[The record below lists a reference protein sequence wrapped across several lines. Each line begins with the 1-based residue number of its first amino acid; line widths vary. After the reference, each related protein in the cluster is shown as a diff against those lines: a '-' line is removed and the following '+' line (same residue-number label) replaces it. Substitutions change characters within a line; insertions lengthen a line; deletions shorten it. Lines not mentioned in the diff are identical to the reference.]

1 MFLYPMSMIHSERFL
16 MKYVLDAHTHT
27 IASGHAYN
35 TIREMACAG
44 QSKGLEL
51 LGITEH
57 APAMPGTCH
66 EFYFHNLRIM
76 DRDAYAIPILLG
88 SELNIMDDQGTVDL
102 DAEVLV
108 QLDYNIA
115 SLHPPCIPFM
125 NKDRITQAVIHA
137 IKNPNIHII
146 GHLDDA
152 RFEVDYDQVV
162 RAAGEYRTLMEV
174 NNSSMLPTS
183 YRPNARENYKRM
195 LEACE
200 KYRVCIIMNSDA
212 HSDSTVGRHDMSL
225 ALIEELGF
233 PEDLIVNTAV
243 EKFKSYIKK

>member
-1 MFLYPMSMIHSERFL
+1 

-35 TIREMACAG
+35 TILEMASAG
-44 QSKGLEL
+44 KACGLEL

-66 EFYFHNLRIM
+66 EFYFQNLRII
-76 DRDAYAIPILLG
+76 DKNAYAIPLLFG
-88 SELNIMDDQGTVDL
+88 SELNILDELGNVDL
-102 DAEVLV
+102 ESDLLKT
-108 QLDYNIA
+108 LDYNIA

-125 NKDRITQAVIHA
+125 DKKRNTNAVLRVIE
-137 IKNPNIHII
+137 NPNVHII

-152 RFEVDYDQVV
+152 RYEVDYDVIV
-162 RAAGEYRTLMEV
+162 SAARDYHTLLEV
-174 NNSSMLPTS
+174 NNSSLLPTS

-200 KYRVCIIMNSDA
+200 KYKVNVILNSDA
-212 HSDSTVGRHDMSL
+212 HADSIVGRHDASL
-225 ALIEELGF
+225 ALIDEIGF
-233 PEDLIVNTAV
+233 PKDLIVNTSV
-243 EKFKSYIKK
+243 DKFKAFIQ